1 MSSSP
6 GGSETSVVSSEI
18 RSDAETLMVGALLV
32 WDFLGDGR
40 QGLRMVAASS
50 MWPEALR
57 TGVACYRTYGQ
68 ARLTT
73 GAV

>member
-50 MWPEALR
+50 MSEALR

>member
-1 MSSSP
+1 
-6 GGSETSVVSSEI
+6 
-18 RSDAETLMVGALLV
+18 MVGALLV

-50 MWPEALR
+50 MSEALR